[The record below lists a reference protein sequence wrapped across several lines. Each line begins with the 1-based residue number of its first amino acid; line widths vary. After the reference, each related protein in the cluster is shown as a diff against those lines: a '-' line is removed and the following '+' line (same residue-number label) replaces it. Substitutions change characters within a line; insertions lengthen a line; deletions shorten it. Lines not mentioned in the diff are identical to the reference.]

1 MLPRYH
7 NSEVTNSKLLANMG
21 KTATPFPIIFGQNS
35 ILRTERRR
43 ELIFFTK
50 MFAIVSF
57 DDPEKELSLTCI
69 VFSQC
74 EQAYLTFL

>member
-1 MLPRYH
+1 MMPRYH
-7 NSEVTNSKLLANMG
+7 NSEVTNSKILANMA
-21 KTATPFPIIFGQNS
+21 KTATPFPIFGQNS
-35 ILRTERRR
+35 ILRTIRHR

-50 MFAIVSF
+50 IFAIDSF
-57 DDPEKELSLTCI
+57 DDPEKELSLTCT